1 MTLLTA
7 GSVAALVLAGAA
19 QAGTITG
26 SVNGVAATGAANGQ
40 YTIAAERTDAS
51 IATPAGG
58 FVVTNTLTTPLSI
71 TQGTT
76 QNYRVTFTV
85 TNGTIA
91 GATLAVTGTGPAAT
105 VAAAGSTSTSATFI
119 VTVDAVGA
127 PGTITAFALTS
138 TLTSP
143 TETSVAVAATTELLA
158 GGVATSVDN
167 TAATTL
173 VRYAPVIGAF
183 TATSNN
189 TLAALPNFQSFTNT
203 GVTTNPAP
211 LSNGNLTA
219 QLATGYGVA
228 QNAGTFYAGLASNA
242 VVTRDAIINGGTLT
256 ITGAQLNVLT
266 PALTSGGTL
275 VTSATNAVFTLTDG
289 QADALSA
296 GANFTLT
303 QAGTPVAIQ
312 AGSFTSAFLPTYV
325 AGYTAPTTA
334 TSVASGNIALDGVNF
349 IAPWISGSQ
358 AAGQS
363 VIRLSNGAAAP
374 SGTVTLRLSNARA
387 RAAGVTTGAG
397 APIANQT
404 CSTAF
409 TIPATGELQ
418 IGASELSACFGAF
431 LRGDVQ
437 ITVQSAASQLTAKA
451 RTISDGVTTETSL
464 GRFSGAQAADASF

>member
-19 QAGTITG
+19 QAGTMTATVG
-26 SVNGVAATGAANGQ
+26 GVAATAASP
-40 YTIAAERTDAS
+40 YSIASERTDAS
-51 IATPAGG
+51 VATAAGG
-58 FVVTNTLTTPLSI
+58 FVATNTLTNALTI

-85 TNGTIA
+85 TGGTIA
-91 GATLAVTGTGPAAT
+91 ASSLAVTGTGPAAT
-105 VAAAGSTSTSATFI
+105 VAAAGTTSTTATFI

-127 PGTITAFALTS
+127 AGTISAFALTS

-143 TETSVAVAATTELLA
+143 TETPVTVAATTELLA
-158 GGVATSVDN
+158 GGVATSVDT

-219 QLATGYGVA
+219 QLATNYAVA
-228 QNAGTFYAGLASNA
+228 ANAGTFYSNLAGAA
-242 VVTRDAIINGGTLT
+242 ITRDAIINGGTLT
-256 ITGAQLNVLT
+256 ISGAQLNVLT

-275 VTSATNAVFTLTDG
+275 VASPTSAVFTLTDG

-363 VIRLSNGAAAP
+363 VIRLSNGASAV

-387 RAAGVTTGAG
+387 RAAGVTTGSG

-418 IGASELSACFGAF
+418 IGAGELSACFGDF

-437 ITVQSAASQLTAKA
+437 ITVQSAAAQLTAKA
-451 RTISDGVTTETSL
+451 RTISGGVTTETSL
-464 GRFSGAQAADASF
+464 GRFSGGVASDASF